1 MTLLNLNADMGESF
15 GPWRMGDDA
24 GLLSIV
30 GAANIACGAHAG
42 DPTTM
47 RRTVRAAKAAGVEIG
62 AHPGF
67 ADLQGFGRREIAM
80 SAEDVAASVICQIGA
95 MLGVAAAEGAR
106 VVHVKPH
113 GALNNM
119 ACRDRPLADAIA
131 QAVAAVDPRLIL
143 LAPATSELFRAGES
157 AGLRTAAE
165 IFADRAYQA
174 DGQLVPRSRPH
185 AMIHDPAESV
195 AQILRFLRAGGIV
208 GPDGAVLASP
218 LHSVCVHG
226 DGPNAAAI
234 AARVRDGLA
243 AEGVRLTGL
252 AAALG

>member
-1 MTLLNLNADMGESF
+1 MKININADMGESF
-15 GPWRMGDDA
+15 GPWPMGDDA
-24 GLLSIV
+24 GMLSVI
-30 GAANIACGAHAG
+30 GAASIACGFHAG
-42 DPTTM
+42 DPVTM
-47 RRTVRAAKAAGVEIG
+47 RAAVRAAKAAGVDIG

-67 ADLQGFGRREIAM
+67 ADLAGFGRREIRI
-80 SAEDVAASVICQIGA
+80 SAEDAEALTIYQTGA

-119 ACRDRPLADAIA
+119 ACREAPLADALA
-131 QAVAAVDPRLIL
+131 RGVAAVDPSLIL
-143 LAPATSELFRAGES
+143 LAPACSELLRAGER
-157 AGLRTAAE
+157 AGLRVAAE
-165 IFADRAYQA
+165 IFADRAYQPNGELA
-174 DGQLVPRSRPH
+174 PRSRPG
-185 AMIHDPAESV
+185 AMIHDPADSV

-208 GPDGAVLASP
+208 TPDGSVLPTP

-243 AEGVRLTGL
+243 AEGVALCSL
-252 AAALG
+252 AESLG